1 MFNQAMSG
9 YTTQLVGAGPAAYD
23 FSAFK
28 TIVDI
33 GAATEHCLLLFC
45 GPIKQREAS
54 CLINHMWLPPPRH
67 ISWPREERS
76 DARSLAVISSSR
88 YRLAGYVYLL
98 AQILHDW
105 TINGAWPFS
114 VNAAG

>member
-9 YTTQLVGAGPAAYD
+9 YTTQLVARYWTHTTFQP
-23 FSAFK
+23 SRPSW
-28 TIVDI
+28 TL

-67 ISWPREERS
+67 ISWRRE
-76 DARSLAVISSSR
+76 
-88 YRLAGYVYLL
+88 
-98 AQILHDW
+98 
-105 TINGAWPFS
+105 
-114 VNAAG
+114 